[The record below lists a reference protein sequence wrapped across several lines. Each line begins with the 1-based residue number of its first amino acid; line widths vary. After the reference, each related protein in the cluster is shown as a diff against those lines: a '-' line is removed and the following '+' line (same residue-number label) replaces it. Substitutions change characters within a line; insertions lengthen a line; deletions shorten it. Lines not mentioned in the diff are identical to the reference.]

1 MYGNKSAASWFLM
14 RMVIAHALVKCSYIS
29 ISYFTT
35 HATLSLACSGRS
47 SVSPVRTIISV
58 SQRSAGGRQ
67 ADVAILEEPEHL
79 TWFHHGMRM
88 TDKFSHVVGILH
100 TK

>member
-1 MYGNKSAASWFLM
+1 M
-14 RMVIAHALVKCSYIS
+14 RPDACQ
-29 ISYFTT
+29 
-35 HATLSLACSGRS
+35 SLLGPLWRS
-47 SVSPVRTIISV
+47 SVPPVRSGV
-58 SQRSAGGRQ
+58 CSKSALQCCAGGRQ

-79 TWFHHGMRM
+79 TWFHHGVRM